1 MRCTLR
7 VPVTLIN
14 MCIVQR
20 GSYVKI
26 TYSCYVFDVVCVCVC
41 VCIGVCVLC
50 VCVCTSTCITAVQ
63 YDSLALSP
71 HIKKNRSILHI

>member
-14 MCIVQR
+14 MCILQR

-26 TYSCYVFDVVCVCVC
+26 TYSCYVFDVCVCVC
-41 VCIGVCVLC
+41 VCIGVCLC
-50 VCVCTSTCITAVQ
+50 VCCVYVCVDLHVLLQCSMTHLH
-63 YDSLALSP
+63 SLPIL
-71 HIKKNRSILHI
+71 KKIDL